1 MKSIIREEY
10 TVVLNALRDKNV
22 IKVITGIRRCGKSTL
37 LEMQHDT
44 LKIQG
49 ANTIYYNF
57 EDADNVVLS
66 DWQALY
72 KAITDQCK
80 TEEMNYIFLDEVQ
93 MISGFERLVDAL
105 FVKKNTDVFI
115 TGSNA
120 FLLSSGLATL
130 LSGRYFEINVLPFSY
145 KEYKQSLP
153 DATFNDY
160 MQMGGMPGAVDML
173 SIGENY
179 ALKYLNDIYN
189 SVILQDVITRSNITN
204 PQELFAVTRF
214 AFDTIG
220 SPLSPN
226 SISKYLKND
235 NNYVDSRLVFKLI
248 EALKDAFIL
257 YESKRYDIK
266 GKEQLRTISKFYLV
280 DLGFRRMLLG
290 KPKTADAGHLLE
302 NIVYFELLRRGYKVW
317 TGKYNSSEI
326 DFVAQNETGAMEYF
340 QVAYTAKEESTLQ
353 RELAAFNV
361 LKDNYR
367 KVLLTT
373 DELEFNN
380 DGIEILNVEKW
391 LLTGK
396 DKHFVIT

>member
-1 MKSIIREEY
+1 MHTIIRPQY

-37 LEMQHDT
+37 LEMQRDT
-44 LKIQG
+44 LKKQG

-72 KAITDQCK
+72 KAIIDQCK

-105 FVKKNTDVFI
+105 FVKKNTDIYI

-145 KEYKQSLP
+145 KEYKESLP
-153 DATFNDY
+153 DATLNDY

-179 ALKYLNDIYN
+179 TLKYLNDIYN

-226 SISKYLKND
+226 SISKYLKNE

-290 KPKTADAGHLLE
+290 KPKTSDAGHLLE

-317 TGKYNSSEI
+317 TGKYNSNEI
-326 DFVAQNETGAMEYF
+326 DFVAQNEFGAMEYF

-353 RELAAFNV
+353 IELAAFNV

-391 LLTGK
+391 LLG
-396 DKHFVIT
+396 